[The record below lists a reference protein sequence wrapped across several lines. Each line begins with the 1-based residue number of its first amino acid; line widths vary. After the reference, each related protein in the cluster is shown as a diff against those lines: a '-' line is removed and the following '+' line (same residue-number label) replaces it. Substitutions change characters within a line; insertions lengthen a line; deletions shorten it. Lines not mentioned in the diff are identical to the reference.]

1 MDGDDTGFLDVG
13 FTVVVGFLDVGLPV
27 VEVLDVGLTVVE
39 GFLDVGLTVVGF
51 RTDGIFD
58 VDDGRVGFLDVGFDD
73 VAVEGLDV
81 GRLVG
86 RQ

>member
-27 VEVLDVGLTVVE
+27 VEVLDVGLTVV
-39 GFLDVGLTVVGF
+39 GFLGLTVVGF
-51 RTDGIFD
+51 RTDGLFD
-58 VDDGRVGFLDVGFDD
+58 VDDGRVGFLDVGLDD
-73 VAVEGLDV
+73 VVVVEGLDV